1 MVNSNCIARERA
13 AVNTAVG
20 AISLTWQHVS
30 TSSGWQ
36 FQYVKGL
43 CTTVLRFELREASV
57 CSLMKCYSVKFRI
70 YIERLE
76 G

>member
-1 MVNSNCIARERA
+1 MVNSNCIAREMA
-13 AVNTAVG
+13 AIDTAVG

-43 CTTVLRFELREASV
+43 CTTVLHLELREASV
-57 CSLMKCYSVKFRI
+57 CSLIKCYYVKLRI
-70 YIERLE
+70 YNERLE